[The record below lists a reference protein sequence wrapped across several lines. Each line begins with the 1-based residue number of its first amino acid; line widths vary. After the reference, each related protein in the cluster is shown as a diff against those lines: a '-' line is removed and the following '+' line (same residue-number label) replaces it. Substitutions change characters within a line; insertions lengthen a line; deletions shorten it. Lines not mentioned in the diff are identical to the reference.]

1 MFALLNFKAVFGLAF
16 ARICVSLLQAVVAFH
31 DMQMRT
37 ATEVKERQLESC
49 IFVLAVFKIIAC
61 YTVRSS
67 SSQRKWGAISFTEMA
82 RRLSIFPS
90 LRIIMHRASET
101 PLPRA
106 TALFRRFLQVLLL
119 ALDIRASGSI
129 TSKYCTTL

>member
-31 DMQMRT
+31 EMQMRT

-82 RRLSIFPS
+82 RRLSIFSFIAHHHVPRQRNAVTPDHS
-90 LRIIMHRASET
+90 LVSPILTGSVASVGYSC
-101 PLPRA
+101 
-106 TALFRRFLQVLLL
+106 QW
-119 ALDIRASGSI
+119 
-129 TSKYCTTL
+129 